1 MYRSVKRIMDILL
14 AGILLLLLSP
24 FFLFVPILIFFVM
37 RSPVMFT
44 QERLGLNNKSFS
56 IYKYRTMT
64 ESNSLD
70 LPDYQRIT
78 LLGRIL
84 RVLRLDEIP
93 QIYNILRGDMSF
105 IGPRPLLKEYLKYFT
120 AEELKRHEVRP
131 GLSGLSQVKSSYP
144 SWEKQFEYD
153 IQYVNNMSFKLDVTI
168 FIMTFNKIIRPTKKL
183 ISGHAGRPRLDYLRP
198 TPKNS
203 I

>member
-1 MYRSVKRIMDILL
+1 MDILL